1 MFRYNRTSKHLEII
15 LVTHGERK
23 DLCPNAETWVFFA
36 HSCSCILH
44 WWQLPIHTWWNPDL
58 VIRSCCVFNP
68 QIVASAS
75 FSDWKIAYVKI
86 GIKTLIVPADG
97 WYILHTWYRIASLI
111 YNQLVLFAYFGVT
124 KTRTI
129 LPVNII
135 IFISWKL
142 KWSLKQ
148 KTENCYSWNNW

>member
-68 QIVASAS
+68 QIVASTS
-75 FSDWKIAYVKI
+75 FSDWKIACVKMLVAWH
-86 GIKTLIVPADG
+86 KNADSSC
-97 WYILHTWYRIASLI
+97 WWVVHNWYRKASLI
-111 YNQLVLFAYFGVT
+111 CDIQSANNDGIFWGNQNTYHPAGQHYYFH
-124 KTRTI
+124 
-129 LPVNII
+129 
-135 IFISWKL
+135 
-142 KWSLKQ
+142 
-148 KTENCYSWNNW
+148 